1 MLSRREIVAGLDAT
15 VTARVSVLPSNIQRG
30 P

>member
-1 MLSRREIVAGLDAT
+1 MLSRREIVAGLAAT
-15 VTARVSVLPSNIQRG
+15 VTAPGSGFAEQYRPG